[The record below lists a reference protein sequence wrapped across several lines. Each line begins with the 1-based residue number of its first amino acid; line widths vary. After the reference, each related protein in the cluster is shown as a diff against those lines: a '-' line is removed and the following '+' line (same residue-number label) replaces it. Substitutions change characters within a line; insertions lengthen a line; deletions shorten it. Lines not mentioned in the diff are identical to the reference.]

1 MNIIGYKRISI
12 YYKATMSD
20 SEHEDNIFDEEDTD
34 EEIALVV
41 PVSKKAAP
49 SKLPKV
55 TIADSDNDSDFENN
69 EESDIE
75 SEVVDVE
82 NDEEEEE
89 EEEEED
95 DVEEG
100 EEDGGEDAEN
110 DDDANVPVRQSS
122 PNHSNASNMAE
133 TILPNE
139 EVYEDNEEDEE
150 PDETYLQKFDT
161 NIRENY
167 VDDFHPE
174 THVHNYEEIAAM
186 VNVVRNKDNIIVD
199 PLHRT
204 IPILTKYERTRVLG
218 QRAKQIN
225 SGSRPYVSVPE
236 DIIDGYLIAGLE
248 LEQKRIPFIIR
259 RPLPGN
265 AGCEYWRV
273 SDLENILM

>member
-1 MNIIGYKRISI
+1 
-12 YYKATMSD
+12 MSD
-20 SEHEDNIFDEEDTD
+20 SEHEDNIFDDEDTD
-34 EEIALVV
+34 EEIAVSV
-41 PVSKKAAP
+41 PVIKKAVP

-69 EESDIE
+69 EESDNE
-75 SEVVDVE
+75 SDGIDVE
-82 NDEEEEE
+82 NEDVDLDLDLDLDAEVDENENE
-89 EEEEED
+89 
-95 DVEEG
+95 DVEH
-100 EEDGGEDAEN
+100 
-110 DDDANVPVRQSS
+110 DDADTNDPVRQSS
-122 PNHSNASNMAE
+122 PNHSNVTNIAE

-186 VNVVRNKDNIIVD
+186 VNVIRNKDNIIVD

-273 SDLENILM
+273 SDLESVDM

>member
-1 MNIIGYKRISI
+1 MNIIGYKRISV

-20 SEHEDNIFDEEDTD
+20 NEHEDNIFDEEDTD
-34 EEIALVV
+34 EEIAVAV
-41 PVSKKAAP
+41 PVSKKAVP

-55 TIADSDNDSDFENN
+55 TIAANDNDSDFENN
-69 EESDIE
+69 EESDNE
-75 SEVVDVE
+75 SEVVELE
-82 NDEEEEE
+82 NENENEDEEEEE
-89 EEEEED
+89 EEEEE
-95 DVEEG
+95 
-100 EEDGGEDAEN
+100 EDAEEEEEEEGK
-110 DDDANVPVRQSS
+110 DANDPVHQSS
-122 PNHSNASNMAE
+122 PNHSGLSNMAE
-133 TILPNE
+133 TLLPNE

-150 PDETYLQKFDT
+150 PDESYLQKFDT

-167 VDDFHPE
+167 VDQFHPE

-204 IPILTKYERTRVLG
+204 IPILTKYERTRILG

-248 LEQKRIPFIIR
+248 LAQKRVPFIIR

-273 SDLENILM
+273 SDLESIDM